1 MAGVVRQT
9 PAADGQ
15 PVVID
20 LYKSHALAGDAGT
33 VDVGAL
39 PEVEAAADV
48 GGGGGRRVAVA
59 AASLAGRPLRHA
71 ARPLAPAL
79 RGEKRG

>member
-1 MAGVVRQT
+1 V
-9 PAADGQ
+9 
-15 PVVID
+15 
-20 LYKSHALAGDAGT
+20 LLKSHTLAGNART
-33 VDVGAL
+33 VDIRAL

-48 GGGGGRRVAVA
+48 GGGGHRCLAVA